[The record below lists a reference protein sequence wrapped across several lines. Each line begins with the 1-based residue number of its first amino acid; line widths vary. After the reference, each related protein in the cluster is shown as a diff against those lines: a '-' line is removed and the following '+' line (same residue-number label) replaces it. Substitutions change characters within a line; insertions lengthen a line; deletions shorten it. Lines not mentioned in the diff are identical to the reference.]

1 MLTTYRARK
10 VSDKLSQEIK
20 DLVPNPEAY
29 EHDMDLREEKEKQR
43 TSLIQVREIS
53 MRDENFGNKIQS
65 ALTNFGLSIPPV
77 SRLEARA
84 SRSKSATT
92 TGGYRSASTSVY
104 STTTG
109 GINSRG
115 DTSGGDFTGF
125 LKKFHR
131 NIWIS
136 RVFFLISSGY
146 YRQDQ
151 GSDSVVLM
159 EVGATRTTPNSGRA
173 KTAMT
178 AT

>member
-1 MLTTYRARK
+1 M
-10 VSDKLSQEIK
+10 
-20 DLVPNPEAY
+20 PNPEAY

-136 RVFFLISSGY
+136 RVFF
-146 YRQDQ
+146 
-151 GSDSVVLM
+151 
-159 EVGATRTTPNSGRA
+159 
-173 KTAMT
+173 
-178 AT
+178 

>member
-1 MLTTYRARK
+1 MSL
-10 VSDKLSQEIK
+10 EIK

-43 TSLIQVREIS
+43 TSLIQVREIA

-92 TGGYRSASTSVY
+92 TGGYRSASTSIY

-115 DTSGGDFTGF
+115 DTSG
-125 LKKFHR
+125 
-131 NIWIS
+131 
-136 RVFFLISSGY
+136 Y
-146 YRQDQ
+146 YRQDQQ

>member
-53 MRDENFGNKIQS
+53 LRDENFGNKIQS

-92 TGGYRSASTSVY
+92 TGGYTSVY

-125 LKKFHR
+125 LKKFIGTFGFHE
-131 NIWIS
+131 
-136 RVFFLISSGY
+136 FFFNFLRLLQTRPRLRFG
-146 YRQDQ
+146 
-151 GSDSVVLM
+151 GSYGSWS
-159 EVGATRTTPNSGRA
+159 N
-173 KTAMT
+173 
-178 AT
+178 

>member
-104 STTTG
+104 STATG

-115 DTSGGDFTGF
+115 DTSGGDFMSFFKIFFIGTFGF
-125 LKKFHR
+125 HEFSF
-131 NIWIS
+131 N
-136 RVFFLISSGY
+136 FLRLLQTRPRLRFG
-146 YRQDQ
+146 
-151 GSDSVVLM
+151 GSYGSWS
-159 EVGATRTTPNSGRA
+159 N
-173 KTAMT
+173 
-178 AT
+178 

>member
-104 STTTG
+104 STATG

-115 DTSGGDFTGF
+115 DTSGGDFTSFFKIFFIGTFGF
-125 LKKFHR
+125 HEFSF
-131 NIWIS
+131 N
-136 RVFFLISSGY
+136 FLRLLQTRPRLRFG
-146 YRQDQ
+146 
-151 GSDSVVLM
+151 GSYGSWS
-159 EVGATRTTPNSGRA
+159 N
-173 KTAMT
+173 
-178 AT
+178 